1 MAEVTP
7 QATFAFAPMMMV
19 GMPGTVAPPTWYP
32 APLRETWQKRQGRPI
47 GRCGSLQSRG
57 WPLCVRPGPTTQLLL
72 PPIPPPKKPSPAT
85 ITGSPSGVIGKR
97 GKRSGRVANAPRQT
111 VLGSPGLG
119 FVPEQIKLRRKAS
132 CFLHQG
138 HDGVDTSGI
147 PLEDRACLGRNDPVR
162 RVRHANKAQG
172 AGQGVQLNDG
182 SRLEASAGSH
192 AKRPVPQELREL
204 ASSQPS
210 IKIHLPQPVLG
221 HGVTKAEKEVGGGP
235 GVDGGDP
242 EAVARDRDGPVETD
256 DRLSPAPLQGQAGWR
271 GGEEGRGGAGGKEG
285 QGAKGPIDWRGRH

>member
-19 GMPGTVAPPTWYP
+19 GMPGPVAPPAWYP

-57 WPLCVRPGPTTQLLL
+57 WPLCVRPGPTTPLLL
-72 PPIPPPKKPSPAT
+72 PPKPPPQKPFPPP
-85 ITGSPSGVIGKR
+85 ITAPKNPPPRHDYRLPLRVHRQEGKEIRSCGERPQHELRPGSETQHPSDET
-97 GKRSGRVANAPRQT
+97 AHRQT

-172 AGQGVQLNDG
+172 AVQGVQLNDG
-182 SRLEASAGSH
+182 SRREASAGSH
-192 AKRPVPQELREL
+192 AKRPVPQELRRR
-204 ASSQPS
+204 APS
-210 IKIHLPQPVLG
+210 PPSLKIHLPQPVLG

-235 GVDGGDP
+235 GGDGGEP
-242 EAVARDRDGPVETD
+242 EGVARDRDGPV
-256 DRLSPAPLQGQAGWR
+256 
-271 GGEEGRGGAGGKEG
+271 
-285 QGAKGPIDWRGRH
+285 